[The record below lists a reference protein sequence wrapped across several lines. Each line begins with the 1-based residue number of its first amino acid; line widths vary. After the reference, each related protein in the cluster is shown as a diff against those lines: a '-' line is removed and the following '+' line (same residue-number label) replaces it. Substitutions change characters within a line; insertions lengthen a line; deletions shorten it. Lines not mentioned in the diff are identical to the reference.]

1 MSTTVLGA
9 MYEGVKHI
17 FKRTFTIKYPY
28 QKVLLPKG
36 FRGRHLLYM
45 EKCTG
50 CGICA
55 WICPERCITLVAVTN
70 NTEYTQNP
78 EKRFPQYW
86 YARCC
91 FCHFCV
97 TPDTL
102 VSTNPSV
109 KPIADIS
116 VGDRVLT
123 HTGQIHEVRHVYRR
137 NYNGLLYHIRPLG
150 APFTLKVTEDHPLLV
165 ATRQVTKKGRLE
177 KEVREVVW
185 RTPKELK
192 TGDYLTTPIVK
203 ESRDIDFYEQE
214 VEVGQPS
221 TGRRLTKQLSLPA
234 QSDLFRLVGYYL
246 AEGYVVRRTVGFAF
260 GEHEIEYINDTMRL
274 IRKLFNREPRKQT
287 IHHSTHVMLHSV
299 VAVQFFQSFGRSSDE
314 KKIPDW
320 MMFAS
325 PEKQKFLVRGA
336 WRGDGYF
343 HKPTKGNRSTFFEY
357 VTTSRAL
364 AFQIQQL
371 LMRNK
376 IVAEIGRTAHKNRK
390 PAYVVTVRGKFVS
403 LMARLM
409 GIKFKDRRSKTFS
422 RFEMDSDYVYSPILR
437 IRSVEVNDQP
447 VVNLSIEGD
456 ESYVAGNVIAH
467 NCTEYCPTGALD
479 YTPDYELAEYD
490 RELLLWSPERL
501 ARPPTNVGEYHS
513 VFHGSD
519 GDRGVTYEPTAK
531 QKTNVHQ
538 D

>member
-9 MYEGVKHI
+9 MYEGVKHM
-17 FKRTFTIKYPY
+17 FKRTFTMKYPY
-28 QKVLLPKG
+28 QKLLLPKG

-55 WICPERCITLVAVTN
+55 WICPERCITLVPVPDSK
-70 NTEYTQNP
+70 EYPQNP

-102 VSTNPSV
+102 VTTNPSV
-109 KPIADIS
+109 KPMADIS

-123 HTGQIHEVRHVYRR
+123 HTGQIREVRQVYRR
-137 NYNGLLYHIRPLG
+137 NYSGVLYRIRPLG
-150 APFTLKVTEDHPLLV
+150 APFSLKVTEDHPLLV
-165 ATRQVTKKGRLE
+165 ATRKVTKKGRLE
-177 KEVREVVW
+177 KQVREVVW
-185 RTPKELK
+185 KTPKELK
-192 TGDYLTTPIVK
+192 RGDYLTTPIMK
-203 ESRDIDFYEQE
+203 ERRDIDLYEQQ

-221 TGRRLTKQLSLPA
+221 TGKRLIRQLRLPA
-234 QSDLFRLVGYYL
+234 ESDLFRLVGYYL

-260 GEHEIEYINDTMRL
+260 GEHETEYINDTVRL
-274 IRKLFNREPRKQT
+274 IRKLFNREPSKQT

-299 VAVQFFQSFGRSSDE
+299 VAVQFFQIFGRSSDQ

-320 MMFAS
+320 MMFSRA
-325 PEKQKFLVRGA
+325 EKQKALVLGA

-357 VTTSRAL
+357 VTTSRTL

-376 IVAEIGRTAHKNRK
+376 IVAEIGYTAHKNRK
-390 PAYVVTVRGKFVS
+390 PAYVITVRGKFVS
-403 LMARLM
+403 LMAELM
-409 GIKFKDRRSKTFS
+409 RIDFKDRRSKTFS
-422 RFEMDSDYVYSPILR
+422 RFEMDSNYVYSPILA
-437 IRSVEVNDQP
+437 IRAEEVENQP
-447 VVNLSIEGD
+447 VINLSIEGD
-456 ESYVAGNVIAH
+456 ESYVAGNVTAH
-467 NCTEYCPTGALD
+467 NCTDYCPTGALD

-490 RELLLWSPERL
+490 RDLLLWSPERL
-501 ARPPTNVGEYHS
+501 SRPPTSIGQYHS
-513 VFHGSD
+513 VFHGSN
-519 GDRGVTYEPTAK
+519 GNRGVTFERETK
-531 QKTNVHQ
+531 QKAK
-538 D
+538 